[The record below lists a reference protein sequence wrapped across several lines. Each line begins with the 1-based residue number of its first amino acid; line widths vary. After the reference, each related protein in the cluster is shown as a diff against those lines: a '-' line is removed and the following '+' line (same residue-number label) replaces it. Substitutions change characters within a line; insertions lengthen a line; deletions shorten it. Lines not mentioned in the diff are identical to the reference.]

1 MTAASAT
8 TFTPARTLP
17 NGQNLWS
24 QYGLFEFQAD
34 GVAEAY
40 VRTEPGEQSGILCVY
55 DTGLGKTFVGMG
67 LSVMLFEDDK
77 IDLVLVIAERN
88 KITDWRDD
96 FTTYTTLNAHRYH
109 GTGRQ
114 KRLAKEKNLHV
125 LVTTYET
132 ARNELMSY
140 EKMPGKRSKGH
151 KVDGPLMEALGLRNK
166 RVLVIYDEVT
176 KLRGRSSELHQAHA
190 YALGQLRK
198 GPFPPRVL
206 GLTATPME
214 RDYEDAYNV
223 ARIVCPER
231 MPTVDVFERTFVDS
245 RDDYGRPRFKRSA
258 ENVFASLFQ
267 GLIMRKRK
275 TDADVIEQFPQQIEE
290 FVHIELRP
298 DHAELYGA
306 VEEIFDIMDGQTDTR
321 TPFQQDADEKR
332 LYGLL
337 RLTAGH
343 PQAHLHATNPTSQAI
358 CQIVGEDTLA
368 SIKSS
373 KTEELLQLL
382 KPLIKGQGAQAIVF
396 TFFGNSVLRML
407 VDDLRKAGYSVLSYC
422 GSNSLKQNDDAKSA
436 FINGEIEIL
445 VASDAAAKGLN
456 FQNAQY
462 VFEYESALTFANRTQ
477 RINRVHRI
485 GSKHGSVTCYTLI
498 LDGTIEEGIVNKVLT
513 RNEQQDRLL
522 GDEDDGS
529 AFVSAATRRELLQM
543 ARSQRSRR

>member
-1 MTAASAT
+1 MAASAA
-8 TFTPARTLP
+8 TFVPARTLP

-24 QYGLFEFQAD
+24 EFGLFDFQAD

-40 VRTEPGEQSGILCVY
+40 LRTEPGELSGILCVY

-77 IDLVLVIAERN
+77 IDLVLVVAERN

-109 GTGRQ
+109 GPGRQ
-114 KRLAKEKNLHV
+114 KRLAKDQGLHV
-125 LVTTYET
+125 FITTYET
-132 ARNELMSY
+132 ARNELMAY
-140 EKMPGKRSKGH
+140 EKAPGKRSKGH

-176 KLRGRSSELHQAHA
+176 KLRSRSSELHTAHA

-231 MPTVDVFERTFVDS
+231 MPIVEVFEKTFVES
-245 RDDYGRPRFKRSA
+245 RDDYGRARFKRA
-258 ENVFASLFQ
+258 TEDVFASLFQ

-275 TDADVIEQFPQQIEE
+275 TDPDVIEQFPQQIEE
-290 FVHIELRP
+290 FIHVEPLKE
-298 DHAELYGA
+298 HAELYEA
-306 VEEIFDIMDGQTDTR
+306 VEEIFDTAEGETDSR
-321 TPFQQDADEKR
+321 NPFQQDADEIR

-343 PQAHLHATNPTSQAI
+343 PQAHLRAGSPTSQAI
-358 CQIVGEDTLA
+358 CQVMGEEALKA
-368 SIKSS
+368 IKSS
-373 KTEELLQLL
+373 KTEELLQRL
-382 KPLIKGQGAQAIVF
+382 KPLIKGQGAQAVVF
-396 TFFGNSVLRML
+396 TFFGNSVLPIL
-407 VDDLRKAGYSVLSYC
+407 VEELRKAGYSVLSYC
-422 GSNSLKQNDDAKSA
+422 GSNSLKQNDDAKRA
-436 FINGEIEIL
+436 FVNGEIEIL

-456 FQNAQY
+456 FPNAQY
-462 VFEYESALTFANRTQ
+462 VFEYESSLTFANRTQ

-498 LDGTIEEGIVNKVLT
+498 LDGTIEDGIVNKVLK

-543 ARSQRSRR
+543 ARGQRTHR

>member
-1 MTAASAT
+1 VTAASAA
-8 TFTPARTLP
+8 TFVPARTLP
-17 NGQNLWS
+17 NGRNLWS
-24 QYGLFEFQAD
+24 EYGLFDFQAD

-40 VRTEPGEQSGILCVY
+40 LRTEEGQSGILCVY
-55 DTGLGKTFVGMG
+55 DTGTGKSFIGMA

-77 IDLVLVIAERN
+77 IDLVMVIAERN

-96 FTTYTTLNAHRYH
+96 FTTHTTLKAHRYH
-109 GTGRQ
+109 GAGRQ
-114 KRLAKEKNLHV
+114 KRLVKDNDFHV
-125 LVTTYET
+125 VITTYET
-132 ARNELMSY
+132 ARNELMAY
-140 EKMPGKRSKGH
+140 EKVPGRRSKGH

-176 KLRGRSSELHQAHA
+176 KLRSRSSELHTAHA

-198 GPFPPRVL
+198 GPFLPRVL

-214 RDYEDAYNV
+214 RDYEDAFNV

-231 MPTVDVFERTFVDS
+231 MPTVETFEKTFVDS
-245 RDDYGRPRFKRSA
+245 RDDYGRARFKRST
-258 ENVFASLFQ
+258 ENVFSSLFQ

-275 TDADVIEQFPQQIEE
+275 TDPDVIAQFPQQIEE
-290 FVHIELRP
+290 FVHVEPLK

-306 VEEIFDIMDGQTDTR
+306 VEEIFDATEGETNTR
-321 TPFQQDADEKR
+321 NPFQQDADEQR

-343 PQAHLHATNPTSQAI
+343 PQAHLLAKSPASQAI
-358 CQIVGEDTLA
+358 CQAVGEETLRA
-368 SIKSS
+368 IRSS
-373 KTEELLQLL
+373 KTEELLQRL
-382 KPLIKGQGAQAIVF
+382 KPLVKGQGAQAVVF
-396 TFFGNSVLRML
+396 TFFGNSVLPIL
-407 VDDLRKAGYSVLSYC
+407 VEELRKAGYSVLSYC
-422 GSNSLKQNDDAKSA
+422 GSNSLKQNDDAKRA
-436 FINGEIEIL
+436 FVDGEIEIL
-445 VASDAAAKGLN
+445 VASDAGSKGLN
-456 FQNAQY
+456 LQNAQY

-498 LDGTIEEGIVNKVLT
+498 LDETIEEGIVNKVLK

-543 ARSQRSRR
+543 ARNQRSRR